1 MRILITSFGPFNN
14 FKVNPSNLAMKL
26 LREKMTD
33 LEAQHDL
40 YWRELGV
47 SYDEVLLFEKE
58 FSGIQ
63 LDLVLHL
70 GVATNDSLMRLEI
83 QAKNQRQGKD
93 VNGLDPTTDS
103 IIENQIDIK
112 TGINIQ
118 ILENICSKNPSIVR
132 ISNDAGAYLCN
143 YIYYL
148 SLSSNLADRNALF
161 IHIADTQNNSN
172 AVSLEDQ
179 VLVILDLVN
188 DIISSTGTS
197 KK

>member
-14 FKVNPSNLAMKL
+14 FKVNPSNLVMKL

-33 LEAQHDL
+33 FEAQHTL
-40 YWRELGV
+40 YWCELGV

-58 FSGIQ
+58 FSDIQ

-93 VNGLDPTTDS
+93 VNGLDPATDS
-103 IIENQIDIK
+103 IIENQSDIK
-112 TGINIQ
+112 TEINIQ
-118 ILENICSKNPSIVR
+118 ILENICSKHPSIVR

-148 SLSSNLADRNALF
+148 SLSSNLANRNVLF

-179 VLVILDLVN
+179 VMVILDLVN
-188 DIISSTGTS
+188 EIISSSFTS

>member
-14 FKVNPSNLAMKL
+14 FKVNPSNQAMKL

-33 LEAQHDL
+33 FEAQHTL
-40 YWRELGV
+40 YWCELGV

-58 FSGIQ
+58 FSGIH

-103 IIENQIDIK
+103 IIENQSDIK

-118 ILENICSKNPSIVR
+118 ILENICSKHPSIVR

-148 SLSSNLADRNALF
+148 SLSSNLANRNALF

-179 VLVILDLVN
+179 VMVILDLVN
-188 DIISSTGTS
+188 EIISSTGTS
-197 KK
+197 KT

>member
-33 LEAQHDL
+33 FEAQHDL

-47 SYDEVLLFEKE
+47 SYDEVHLFEKE

-103 IIENQIDIK
+103 IIENQSDIK

-118 ILENICSKNPSIVR
+118 VLENICSKQPSIVR

>member
-1 MRILITSFGPFNN
+1 MTILITSFGPFNN

-103 IIENQIDIK
+103 IIENQSDIK

-118 ILENICSKNPSIVR
+118 ILENICHLIPSLHEQKQVQ
-132 ISNDAGAYLCN
+132 L
-143 YIYYL
+143 
-148 SLSSNLADRNALF
+148 
-161 IHIADTQNNSN
+161 
-172 AVSLEDQ
+172 LE
-179 VLVILDLVN
+179 
-188 DIISSTGTS
+188 
-197 KK
+197 

>member
-47 SYDEVLLFEKE
+47 SYDEVLQFEKE
-58 FSGIQ
+58 YLGIH

-103 IIENQIDIK
+103 IIENQSDIK

-118 ILENICSKNPSIVR
+118 ILENICSKHPSIVR

>member
-47 SYDEVLLFEKE
+47 SYDEVLQFEKE
-58 FSGIQ
+58 FLGIH

-103 IIENQIDIK
+103 IIENQSDIK
-112 TGINIQ
+112 TGMNIQ
-118 ILENICSKNPSIVR
+118 ILENICSKHPSIVR